1 MGVAP
6 RRSLAIGVLLFA
18 VFMDL
23 LDVTIVQVALP
34 EVGADFSSETT
45 AIEWVVSGYLLAF
58 AVALVTGG
66 RLGDIY
72 GRKRVFLLGV
82 LGFTLSSALC
92 AGAWSL
98 GVLIGS
104 RVLQGFFAA
113 IMVPQLLAS
122 VQALFAPRERAP
134 WYGVIGAITGIAAV
148 AGPLLGGLLIDLDLW
163 GLGWRTIFLINLPIG
178 LVITVLAWLL
188 VPETRSRHPLHLD
201 LVGVGL
207 LSAAILLLLVPIV
220 QGRTFDWAPWLWAP
234 IAAGVAFLIAF
245 LVHCRRRQTRDGSAV
260 LPLALFRNRGFS
272 AGVVVQAMFQGS
284 MNAFTLPFI
293 FYLQMALGLT
303 AFGAG
308 MNLLAF
314 SLGSMIATALVV
326 PLIPRLGKYLVT
338 FGAVAMAVGIFWVIT
353 IAGSK
358 GTSFSAGTAII
369 PMVLAGVGLSA
380 VVIPLVD
387 VALATVPV
395 DDAGAASGALTT
407 FQQLG
412 AALGVASS
420 MTVFF
425 AVVGSDWSPTNAF
438 AALETAIVISL
449 AGLAIAAITSL
460 VLPNAQKDHKQQQN
474 SGPQAFGLETE
485 GMTAKL

>member
-1 MGVAP
+1 MGVTASLLSPEWDNPKMGILLGGDVLSLGKERVMGVAP

-148 AGPLLGGLLIDLDLW
+148 AGPLLGGLLVDADLL
-163 GLGWRTIFLINLPIG
+163 GLGWRTIFLINVPIG
-178 LVITVLAWLL
+178 VLIISLARRF
-188 VPETRSRHPLHLD
+188 VPETRSRHPLRVD
-201 LVGVGL
+201 LIGP
-207 LSAAILLLLVPIV
+207 LLL
-220 QGRTFDWAPWLWAP
+220 
-234 IAAGVAFLIAF
+234 AA
-245 LVHCRRRQTRDGSAV
+245 AV
-260 LPLALFRNRGFS
+260 LCI
-272 AGVVVQAMFQGS
+272 M
-284 MNAFTLPFI
+284 
-293 FYLQMALGLT
+293 
-303 AFGAG
+303 
-308 MNLLAF
+308 
-314 SLGSMIATALVV
+314 V
-326 PLIPRLGKYLVT
+326 PRSEERRVGKEWS
-338 FGAVAMAVGIFWVIT
+338 VG
-353 IAGSK
+353 
-358 GTSFSAGTAII
+358 
-369 PMVLAGVGLSA
+369 
-380 VVIPLVD
+380 
-387 VALATVPV
+387 
-395 DDAGAASGALTT
+395 
-407 FQQLG
+407 
-412 AALGVASS
+412 
-420 MTVFF
+420 
-425 AVVGSDWSPTNAF
+425 
-438 AALETAIVISL
+438 
-449 AGLAIAAITSL
+449 
-460 VLPNAQKDHKQQQN
+460 
-474 SGPQAFGLETE
+474 
-485 GMTAKL
+485 

>member
-1 MGVAP
+1 MAAAP
-6 RRSLAIGVLLFA
+6 RRGLAIGVLLFA

-23 LDVTIVQVALP
+23 LDVTIVQIALP
-34 EVGADFSSETT
+34 DIGAELQSEAT
-45 AIEWVVSGYLLAF
+45 ALEWVVSGYLLAF

-72 GRKRVFLLGV
+72 GRKRVFLIGV
-82 LGFTLSSALC
+82 LGFTLSSVLC

-98 GVLIGS
+98 GVLISS
-104 RVLQGFFAA
+104 RVVQGLFAA

-134 WYGVIGAITGIAAV
+134 WYGVIGATTGIAAV
-148 AGPLLGGLLIDLDLW
+148 AGPLLGGLLVDLDVW

-178 LVITVLAWLL
+178 IVIAVLSWRV
-188 VPETRSRHPLHLD
+188 VPETRSWNPLRLD

-207 LSAAILLLLVPIV
+207 LSAAVLLLLVPIV
-220 QGRTFDWAPWLWAP
+220 QGRSLDWAAWLWVP
-234 IAAGVAFLIAF
+234 AAVGACLLIAF
-245 LVHCRRRQTRDGSAV
+245 LAHCRRRQSRDGSAV

-272 AGVVVQAMFQGS
+272 AGVIIQAMFQGS

-293 FYLQMALGLT
+293 FYLQLALGLS

-314 SLGSMIATALVV
+314 SLGSMVATALVV
-326 PLIPRLGKYLVT
+326 PLIPRLGRYLVT
-338 FGAVAMAVGIFWVIT
+338 VGAVFMATGIFWVIT
-353 IAGSK
+353 LVGAKGASFTAGAAV
-358 GTSFSAGTAII
+358 F
-369 PMVLAGVGLSA
+369 PMILAGVGLSA

-412 AALGVASS
+412 AAIGVASS

-425 AVVGSDWSPTNAF
+425 AVVGSDWSRANAF
-438 AALETAIVISL
+438 EALEAAITISL
-449 AGLAIAAITSL
+449 AGLAIAAVTSL
-460 VLPNAQKDHKQQQN
+460 ALPSTRKAHNGQED
-474 SGPQAFGLETE
+474 SGPLLSAPAATLRR
-485 GMTAKL
+485 